1 MMKKIR
7 KYLCCIIA
15 ILFMSISGNNIVYA
29 QSDTSTDI
37 PTESTA
43 DDEFSD
49 GSKTYDN
56 ISYTQSSDD
65 AMQTTEVER
74 ETEKAEIAQSETKEQ
89 EEKFEIS
96 VPDTEDAFEVESATG
111 SSSGW
116 VWPTYVHTLK
126 SDWPNYSSGKYHGG
140 TDFPVPLN
148 TPVYSSCDGEVVS
161 VKYLTTSY
169 GKHIKIK
176 ATVNGS
182 TVYMRYC
189 HLNSILVNQGD
200 HVKAGQEIGKSGST
214 GNSTGPHLHYEV
226 RNSADRYNPS
236 LNPRLYLPGT
246 SYSFETWGSQD
257 ACNCSDSYAGN
268 YIVTTSQYP
277 LTIRS
282 GHGTSFSKVGQIPSG
297 ETVYVSK
304 ADGSWAHVEYN
315 GVSGLCSMEYLSKK
329 ADINIMITGWF
340 STTAMGDSINQC
352 NSGDSLYLCYRLY
365 DSNTG
370 KNWNELEN
378 RSYSVKETV
387 YNPDG
392 SERFNYTYNNSDTNW
407 IKVVPDGEGNYR
419 GKIELTGDRTG
430 HVECSVSVIKHKDL
444 NIMLSS
450 WFSTTAMGD
459 KISSCNTGDNLY
471 LCYRLYDKESGK
483 NWNELESGTYSV
495 KETIYNPDG
504 SEKYS
509 YTYKSSDANW
519 IKIVPD
525 KGGVYKSKI
534 EITGDRIG
542 TSERSVSVTERKDRF
557 GGWLTSDASGKN
569 KITSVKKGQQV
580 YFWYKVYDGNSGL
593 LLNQYRNWNYTLK
606 QTVYKPNGSKL
617 LERTYNNSDNGVLT
631 FTPDTAGKYKCETI
645 ITLANNNPATNTISL
660 QVENSELTAQITTS
674 PTGSAIS
681 GSQVKLT
688 ASANGGSG
696 KYTYKFLICDAKG
709 NWYKLRDYESSNTTI
724 WTPGASGKKTLYVD
738 VKDSEGAV
746 KRTSTSFE
754 VKNKE
759 LIVSL
764 TVLPTESAISGSQ
777 VKLTASAN
785 GGSGSYTYK
794 FLICSD
800 TGNWYKLRDYGN
812 SNAVMWTPGASGKK
826 NLYVDV
832 KDSEGRVKRA
842 GVTFE
847 VKNRAI
853 ALASSLSASPTGS
866 AVSGSQ
872 VKLTAGANGGT
883 GNYKY
888 KFLICDSKGNWYKL
902 RDYGSSNTAIWIPG
916 APGKKTIYVD
926 VKDGSGTVKRAG
938 LNYEVKDKNLTVE
951 FTSAPWSKKVISSEK
966 VKLAVNASGGSGNYK
981 YKFLISDQE
990 GNWYLLQDFS
1000 KESSIIWIPG
1010 KTGDK
1015 KLYVYVQD
1023 SAGRVARQEFTVTVI
1038 TMVADVDIDENEIIL
1053 VGATSDDASD
1063 DASDE
1068 RFSTGTSDTNA
1079 EDTLNEVFSAE

>member
-1 MMKKIR
+1 
-7 KYLCCIIA
+7 
-15 ILFMSISGNNIVYA
+15 MSISGNNIVYA

-392 SERFNYTYNNSDTNW
+392 SERFNYTYNNSDTN
-407 IKVVPDGEGNYR
+407 YR

-759 LIVSL
+759 LIASL

-853 ALASSLSASPTGS
+853 A
-866 AVSGSQ
+866 
-872 VKLTAGANGGT
+872 
-883 GNYKY
+883 
-888 KFLICDSKGNWYKL
+888 
-902 RDYGSSNTAIWIPG
+902 
-916 APGKKTIYVD
+916 
-926 VKDGSGTVKRAG
+926 
-938 LNYEVKDKNLTVE
+938 VE
-951 FTSAPWSKKVISSEK
+951 FTSAPWSKKVMSGEK

-1053 VGATSDDASD
+1053 VGATPDDASD
-1063 DASDE
+1063 DTSDE